1 MPAAPI
7 RSQSVLVRGD
17 EIRAAVLARRHA
29 GGTVGFVPTMGALH
43 EGHLSLVDAAA
54 AECDRVAASI
64 FVNPTQFGPNEDL
77 SRYPRTL
84 DRDLELLR
92 RRGCDLVFVPE
103 PAEMYPPG
111 FDTFID
117 VGAVAHPWEGAARPG
132 HFRGVATVV
141 HKLFQLV
148 PADRA
153 YFGQKDYQQSLVVR
167 RMVADLDMPI
177 EIRVCP
183 IVRDADGLALSSRNV
198 YLSPEERRQALSLRQ
213 SLLLAEAAIAANETS
228 VDAIRQRMLAH
239 IGAAGGVRV
248 EYIAIVRDGTVDE
261 VSRIDGPV
269 TVAIAARVG
278 TTRLIDNVRV
288 GGRGDQ

>member
-7 RSQSVLVRGD
+7 RSPTVIVRGE
-17 EIRAAVLARRHA
+17 EIRAAVLAARRS
-29 GGTVGFVPTMGALH
+29 GETIGLVPTMGALH
-43 EGHLSLVDAAA
+43 EGHLSLIDAAM
-54 AECDRVAASI
+54 AECDRVVASI
-64 FVNPTQFGPNEDL
+64 FVNPTQFGPGEDL
-77 SRYPRTL
+77 SRYPRAL

-92 RRGCDLVFVPE
+92 GRGCDLVFVPD
-103 PAEMYPPG
+103 ASEMYPPG

-117 VGAVAHPWEGAARPG
+117 VGAVAHPLEGAARPG

-167 RMVADLDMPI
+167 RMVADLDLPI

-198 YLSPEERRQALSLRQ
+198 YLSADERRRALALPQSLR
-213 SLLLAEAAIAANETS
+213 LAEAAVAAGERNA
-228 VDAIRQRMLAH
+228 DAIRQRMLAH
-239 IGAAGGVRV
+239 IGAVGGVQV
-248 EYIAIVRDGTVDE
+248 EYIAIVRDGVVEETPA
-261 VSRIDGPV
+261 IDGPV
-269 TVAIAARVG
+269 VVAIAARVG
-278 TTRLIDNVRV
+278 TTRLIDNQRI
-288 GGRGDQ
+288 G